1 VTEQTNH
8 TDTDQQLVIRGLR
21 VAPVANP
28 EHEILQGIDLTVGKG
43 EVHAIMGPNGSGK
56 TTLAYALMGHPAY
69 VIKGGEVHWKGRD
82 ILKLS
87 ADKRARLGLFL
98 AFQYPT
104 AIPGLSVASFIR
116 SALNARLQGVDKN
129 PDIDPTDSVKGGIN
143 MRDFRNKMREK
154 MTLLRMDEGFA
165 SRYVN
170 DGFSG
175 GEKKRLEMLQMA
187 VLEPE
192 MAILDETDSGLDID
206 ALRIVAEG
214 VNAMLNPNLG
224 VLLITHYQRL
234 LNYITPDVVH
244 VLAQGRIVKSGG
256 KDLALRLEDEGYG
269 PILREAGLAADVPD
283 EALLVPKGPELEFEP
298 VEAAR

>member
-1 VTEQTNH
+1 VT
-8 TDTDQQLVIRGLR
+8 DPSATDQHLVIRGLR
-21 VAPVANP
+21 VATVAHP
-28 EHEILQGIDLTVGKG
+28 EHEILEGIDLTVGQG

-69 VIKGGEVHWKGRD
+69 LVKGGEVRWKGRD

-87 ADKRARLGLFL
+87 PDKRARLGLFL

-104 AIPGLSVASFIR
+104 AVPGLSVASFIR
-116 SALNARLQGVDKN
+116 SALNARLQGIDKN
-129 PDIDPTDSVKGGIN
+129 PDIDPTDSVKGGVS

-154 MTLLRMDEGFA
+154 MALLRMDEGFA
-165 SRYVN
+165 ARYVN

-256 KDLALRLEDEGYG
+256 KDLALRLEEEGYG
-269 PILREAGLAADVPD
+269 PILREAGLSPDLPD
-283 EALLVPKGPELEFEP
+283 EALLVPRGPELELEP
-298 VEAAR
+298 VEAAQ

>member
-1 VTEQTNH
+1 VT
-8 TDTDQQLVIRGLR
+8 TDNRLVIRGLR
-21 VAPVANP
+21 VAPVAKP
-28 EHEILQGIDLTVGKG
+28 EVEILQGIDLSVGPG

-69 VIKGGEVHWKGRD
+69 KITGGEVRWKGRD
-82 ILKLS
+82 LLALS
-87 ADKRARLGLFL
+87 ADKRARLGMFL

-104 AIPGLSVASFIR
+104 AVPGLSVASFIR
-116 SALNARLQGVDKN
+116 SALNAKLQGIDKN
-129 PDIDPTDSVKGGIN
+129 PEVDPTDTIRGGVS
-143 MRDFRNKMREK
+143 MGDFRRRMREK
-154 MTLLRMDEGFA
+154 MAVLKMDEAFA

-214 VNAMLNPNLG
+214 VNAMLNPAMG

-234 LNYITPDVVH
+234 LNYIKPDVVH
-244 VLAQGRIVKSGG
+244 VLALGRIVKTGG
-256 KDLALRLEDEGYG
+256 RDLALRLEEEGYG
-269 PILREAGLAADVPD
+269 PILREAGFEPDVPD
-283 EALLVPKGPELEFEP
+283 EALLVPLEPAE
-298 VEAAR
+298 VAR

>member
-1 VTEQTNH
+1 MSSDQT
-8 TDTDQQLVIRGLR
+8 LVIRDLHVSPAGS
-21 VAPVANP
+21 P
-28 EHEILQGIDLTVGKG
+28 EREILKGIDLDLRKG

-69 VIKGGEVHWKGRD
+69 EVTAGSVEWKGHD
-82 ILKLS
+82 VLVLS
-87 ADKRARLGLFL
+87 PDKRSRLGMFL

-116 SALNARLQGVDKN
+116 SAVNARLQGIDKN
-129 PDIDPTDSVKGGIN
+129 PEIDPTDPMKGGIS
-143 MRDFRNKMREK
+143 MRDFRAKMRQK
-154 MTLLRMDEGFA
+154 MALLRMDETFA

-170 DGFSG
+170 EGFSG

-192 MAILDETDSGLDID
+192 IAILDETDSGLDID

-234 LNYITPDVVH
+234 LDYIIPDVVH
-244 VLAQGRIVKSGG
+244 VLAEGRIVKRGG
-256 KDLALRLEDEGYG
+256 RELAIELEKDGYG
-269 PILREAGLAADVPD
+269 PILREAGLSPDVADAADAAA
-283 EALLVPKGPELEFEP
+283 EPEEP
-298 VEAAR
+298 VEAVR